1 MAHLKR
7 TGLVLLLAGGIAT
20 AAPADGSTY
29 RLEVAGLACPFCA
42 YGIEKR
48 LNRIEGV
55 ERLETH
61 IKEGAVVVAM
71 KEGAT
76 LDEATAKR
84 AVEEAG
90 FTLNGF
96 ERESSGGSE

>member
-1 MAHLKR
+1 MR
-7 TGLVLLLAGGIAT
+7 TGLVFLLASGIAT
-20 AAPADGSTY
+20 AATATGPSY
-29 RLEVAGLACPFCA
+29 RVEVEGLACPFCA

-48 LNRIEGV
+48 LNRIDDV

-61 IKEGAVVVAM
+61 LKEGAVIVTM
-71 KEGAT
+71 KEGAK
-76 LDEATAKR
+76 LDEARARR

-96 ERESSGGSE
+96 ERTSSGDSR

>member
-7 TGLVLLLAGGIAT
+7 TGIVLLLAGWMG
-20 AAPADGSTY
+20 AAVASGPTY

-48 LNRIEGV
+48 LNRIDGV
-55 ERLETH
+55 ERLETQ
-61 IKEGAVVVAM
+61 IKEGAVIVTM

-76 LDEATAKR
+76 LDEVAAR
-84 AVEEAG
+84 QAVEEAG
-90 FTLNGF
+90 FTLDGF
-96 ERESSGGSE
+96 ARERQ